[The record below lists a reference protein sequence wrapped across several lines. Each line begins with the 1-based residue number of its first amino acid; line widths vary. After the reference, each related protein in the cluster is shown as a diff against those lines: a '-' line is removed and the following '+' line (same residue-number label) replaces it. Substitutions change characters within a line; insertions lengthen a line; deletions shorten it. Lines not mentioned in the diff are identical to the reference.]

1 MGDTRSGCAG
11 SEGLAKELERRAKER
26 EAMLL
31 RELEEAHARLEAEEE
46 RSAGALQELEL
57 LRDACQCARRVDA
70 CPVSPE

>member
-1 MGDTRSGCAG
+1 MLHLRPPAFVSR

-31 RELEEAHARLEAEEE
+31 RELEETHARLEAEEE
-46 RSAGALQELEL
+46 RAAAALQELEL
-57 LRDACQCARRVDA
+57 LRDTCVHRNGV